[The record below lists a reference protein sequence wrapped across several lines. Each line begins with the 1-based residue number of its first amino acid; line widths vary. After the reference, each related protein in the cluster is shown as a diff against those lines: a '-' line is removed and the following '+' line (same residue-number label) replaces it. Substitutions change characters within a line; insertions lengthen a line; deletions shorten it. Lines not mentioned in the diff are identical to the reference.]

1 MRLLHGAP
9 PFAKLVIMDASAW
22 IAEQRIRE
30 AMDEGLFDDLPG
42 YGKPLRLDDDE
53 HVPEDLRLAFRILK
67 NAGTLPPE
75 LELRKEIV
83 TLGRLLDVTVDG
95 PEKDEVRRKLR
106 EAALRLAVMQ
116 RRL

>member
-1 MRLLHGAP
+1 MEA
-9 PFAKLVIMDASAW
+9 MAW

-30 AMDEGLFDDLPG
+30 AMDEGVFDNLPG
-42 YGKPLRLDDDE
+42 YGRPLRLDDDE

-67 NAGTLPPE
+67 NAGALPPE
-75 LELRKEIV
+75 LEVRKEIV
-83 TLGRLLDVTVDG
+83 TLGRLLDNTIDG
-95 PEKDEVRRKLR
+95 PEKDDIRRRLH

>member
-1 MRLLHGAP
+1 MEA
-9 PFAKLVIMDASAW
+9 MAW

-30 AMDEGLFDDLPG
+30 AMDEGAFDNLPG
-42 YGKPLRLDDDE
+42 YGRPLRLDDDE

-67 NAGTLPPE
+67 NAGALPPE
-75 LELRKEIV
+75 LEVRKEIV
-83 TLGRLLDVTVDG
+83 TLGRLLDNAIDG
-95 PEKDEVRRKLR
+95 PEKDDIRRRLR

>member
-1 MRLLHGAP
+1 MEA
-9 PFAKLVIMDASAW
+9 MAW

-30 AMDEGLFDDLPG
+30 AMDEGVFDNLPG
-42 YGKPLRLDDDE
+42 YGRPLRLDDDE

-67 NAGTLPPE
+67 NAGALPPE
-75 LELRKEIV
+75 LEVRKEIV
-83 TLGRLLDVTVDG
+83 TLGRLLDNAIDG
-95 PEKDEVRRKLR
+95 PEKDDIRRRLR